1 MTGLPAV
8 HPTGLAP
15 SPTTV
20 RRRCCGN
27 GSSSVNGKTG
37 QYQDNSA
44 GISSG
49 PAAAVET
56 IEASAPRRRVGYVRS
71 EGDTWDITTS
81 VGATAL
87 FVATARAL
95 EAQKPD
101 PLAVDPYAEVFC
113 RAVGGRAAD
122 VLDGKVPDHE
132 LKTADWGEHFVNFQG
147 ARTKYFDDYFRR
159 VAEAGVRQV
168 VILAAGLDSRA
179 YRLSWP
185 DGTTIFEL
193 DRPEVLDFKRE
204 VLAGQ
209 GARPRAERREVAIDL
224 REDWPQAL
232 RDTGFDAA
240 KPSAWIAEGL
250 LIYLPA
256 AAEEQL
262 FTGIDSLAGPGS
274 HVAVEDGAP
283 LSQDEFEAKLEEERA
298 TPDQRVFFELV
309 YNERHAPA
317 TEWFGN
323 RGWTAVGTPLADYLR
338 GVGRPVPGP
347 DIEAGPMVARC
358 TLVSATR
365 A

>member
-1 MTGLPAV
+1 M
-8 HPTGLAP
+8 
-15 SPTTV
+15 
-20 RRRCCGN
+20 
-27 GSSSVNGKTG
+27 
-37 QYQDNSA
+37 
-44 GISSG
+44 
-49 PAAAVET
+49 
-56 IEASAPRRRVGYVRS
+56 RS

-113 RAVGGRAAD
+113 RAVGGRVAD

-132 LKTADWGEHFVNFQG
+132 LKTTDFGQHFVNFQG
-147 ARTKYFDDYFRR
+147 ARTRYFDEYFRR
-159 VAEAGVRQV
+159 AAAAGVRQV

-185 DGTTIFEL
+185 DRTTIFEL
-193 DRPEVLDFKRE
+193 DRPAVLDFKRE
-204 VLAGQ
+204 VLAEQ
-209 GARPRAERREVAIDL
+209 GVQPRAERREIAVDL

-232 RDTGFDAA
+232 RDNGFDAA

-262 FTGIDSLAGPGS
+262 FTGIHTLSAPGS
-274 HVAVEDGAP
+274 HVAVEDGTP
-283 LSQDEFEAKLEEERA
+283 LEQDEFDAKVEEERA
-298 TPDQRVFFELV
+298 ASGAGDQRVFFQLV
-309 YNERHAPA
+309 YNERCAPA
-317 TEWFGN
+317 TEWFGT
-323 RGWTAVGTPLADYLR
+323 RGWNAVGTPLADYLR

-347 DIEAGPMVARC
+347 DTDAGPMVARN
-358 TLVSATR
+358 TLVSAVK

>member
-1 MTGLPAV
+1 M
-8 HPTGLAP
+8 
-15 SPTTV
+15 
-20 RRRCCGN
+20 
-27 GSSSVNGKTG
+27 
-37 QYQDNSA
+37 
-44 GISSG
+44 
-49 PAAAVET
+49 
-56 IEASAPRRRVGYVRS
+56 RS

-81 VGATAL
+81 VGSTAL

-101 PLAVDPYAEVFC
+101 PLAVDPFAEVFC

-132 LKTADWGEHFVNFQG
+132 LKTTDFGQHFVNFQG
-147 ARTKYFDDYFRR
+147 ARTRYFDEYFRR
-159 VAEAGVRQV
+159 VADAGVRQV

-179 YRLSWP
+179 YRLPWA

-193 DRPEVLDFKRE
+193 DRPQVLDFKRE
-204 VLAGQ
+204 VLAGH
-209 GARPRAERREVAIDL
+209 GAQPRAERREVAVDL

-232 RDTGFDAA
+232 RDNGFDADQ
-240 KPSAWIAEGL
+240 PSAWIAEGL

-262 FTGIDSLAGPGS
+262 FTGIHSLAAPGS

-283 LSQDEFEAKLEEERA
+283 LDQDEFEAKVEEERA
-298 TPDQRVFFELV
+298 ASASGDQRVFFQLV
-309 YNERHAPA
+309 YNERCAPA
-317 TEWFGN
+317 TEWFGK
-323 RGWTAVGTPLADYLR
+323 RGWNAVGTPLADYLR

-347 DIEAGPMVARC
+347 DTEAGPMVSRN
-358 TLVSATR
+358 TLVSAVK

>member
-1 MTGLPAV
+1 MRT
-8 HPTGLAP
+8 
-15 SPTTV
+15 
-20 RRRCCGN
+20 
-27 GSSSVNGKTG
+27 
-37 QYQDNSA
+37 
-44 GISSG
+44 
-49 PAAAVET
+49 
-56 IEASAPRRRVGYVRS
+56 
-71 EGDTWDITTS
+71 EGDSWDITTS

-87 FVATARAL
+87 FVATSRAL

-113 RAVGGRAAD
+113 RAVGGTFAD
-122 VLDGKVPDHE
+122 VLDGKAPEHE
-132 LKTADWGEHFVNFQG
+132 LKTSDFGQHFVNFQG
-147 ARTKYFDDYFRR
+147 ARTKYFDEYFGR
-159 VAEAGVRQV
+159 VAAAGVGQI

-179 YRLSWP
+179 YRLSWA

-193 DRPEVLDFKRE
+193 DRPQVLDFKRE
-204 VLAGQ
+204 VLSGV
-209 GARPRAERREVAIDL
+209 GAEPRAERREIDVDL

-232 RDTGFDAA
+232 RDSGFDPA

-274 HVAVEDGAP
+274 HIAVEDGAP
-283 LSQDEFEAKLEEERA
+283 LDQDEFQSRLDEERA
-298 TPDQRVFFELV
+298 GGDGQRAFFQLV

-317 TEWFGN
+317 TEWFGD

-338 GVGRPVPGP
+338 EVGRPVPGP
-347 DIEAGPMVARC
+347 ESEFGSSVSRT
-358 TLVSATR
+358 TLVSAAR